1 MRYAIYNLQE
11 KEHCQ
16 KMKNLTVSI
25 NIDQHEY
32 LKFHH
37 PKDAFAKNLRGYIST
52 VKPALKCI
60 MDMQHTA
67 DAA

>member
-1 MRYAIYNLQE
+1 
-11 KEHCQ
+11 
-16 KMKNLTVSI
+16 MKTLTVSI

-60 MDMQHTA
+60 TDMQRTA